1 MPNIKRV
8 AKRQFVE
15 EEVEV
20 DGPDSPDVEEIVTEK
35 ERSELNDWTNDSP
48 NVNCSACS
56 QCSLDAIRRKKARK
70 AVPFPSTSNVEKS
83 EEEEEEE
90 EEGEDA
96 DQQRRRELLRKL
108 QEAKQEARDIEAGN
122 FVSPRVRCPLCHTQM
137 SESTTEM
144 GETHLWCPNKCILPY
159 KPSNE
164 KARYLGEL
172 SARISSKYVNPR
184 RPPDCI
190 HGETCALTHM
200 ANSEKVKEELRDVLF
215 FICPKK
221 VSEGRCNFVAAAEEA
236 DPMES
241 EFLETLY
248 RNRNEK
254 INKFAEENRK
264 ANENSFQLGL
274 EAAMKKK
281 KDKMAKKKG
290 Q

>member
-1 MPNIKRV
+1 
-8 AKRQFVE
+8 
-15 EEVEV
+15 
-20 DGPDSPDVEEIVTEK
+20 
-35 ERSELNDWTNDSP
+35 
-48 NVNCSACS
+48 
-56 QCSLDAIRRKKARK
+56 
-70 AVPFPSTSNVEKS
+70 
-83 EEEEEEE
+83 
-90 EEGEDA
+90 
-96 DQQRRRELLRKL
+96 
-108 QEAKQEARDIEAGN
+108 
-122 FVSPRVRCPLCHTQM
+122 
-137 SESTTEM
+137 
-144 GETHLWCPNKCILPY
+144 
-159 KPSNE
+159 
-164 KARYLGEL
+164 
-172 SARISSKYVNPR
+172 
-184 RPPDCI
+184 
-190 HGETCALTHM
+190 M